1 MFIFPLATFFFLV
14 LGLYRRF
21 ASRLILREAFL
32 LAAVA
37 WSVMLILLTESLSA
51 LEILSFPCLSVA
63 WIVMTIFA
71 IGLCVFISV
80 DSRADTQ
87 SLDLPKKFVQV
98 FENLKPFDMLLIGL
112 IMVVLICTA
121 LSAGMAP
128 PNNWDSLVYHM
139 GRVPHWIENH
149 SIAHYPTQIKTQI
162 YYPPFAEWV
171 ILHFQILSGGDRV
184 ANFVQWFSM
193 LGCAVAASLVVRL
206 FGFSGRAQLF
216 VVFFTV
222 TIPMG
227 ILQASSTQN
236 DAVLSFW
243 LITFVYGGMRAKNNG
258 TMLDAFMAGG
268 ALGVAVLTKAL
279 ALILAAPFLLWFLI
293 AAIKKHGERIV
304 VPVIVAVLLVVA
316 LNVNHWGRNVA
327 VCGHLLGEEEVFG
340 MTRNEAMSPALFAS
354 NVVRNI
360 GLHLATSIKPCN
372 NFVEKTIAGFHGFLG
387 ISSVDALNTLGITP
401 LQISVSTH
409 EDTAGNF
416 LQLMLFASA
425 VIIILSQRK
434 KFSGAP
440 VVYLAALFAAF
451 ILFNL
456 LLKWQP
462 AGSRLHLP
470 LFVLFGPL
478 VAVAL
483 FSLAPRR
490 HWLIYAIVAVL
501 FTTSVPYAFRNST
514 RKLFSS
520 KKTVFQTPRLRQ
532 YFAADDTLLPP
543 YQQAV
548 DFVVKS
554 GCRQVG
560 LRIGDNSW
568 EYPFWVL
575 FGEKRVTPLR
585 IEQVDVV
592 GIQPL
597 NYPLGAFSP
606 CAIIETGRKI
616 PPDDILSV
624 DGKIFK
630 MQWEQPPVRVYLPQ
644 E

>member
-1 MFIFPLATFFFLV
+1 MLIFPLATFFFLV

-51 LEILSFPCLSVA
+51 LEMLSFPCLSVA
-63 WIVMTIFA
+63 WIVMTVFA
-71 IGLCVFISV
+71 IGLCVFTSV
-80 DSRADTQ
+80 DSKADAQ
-87 SLDLPKKFVQV
+87 SLDLSQKFVQV
-98 FENLKPFDMLLIGL
+98 FEKLKHFDMLLFGL

-139 GRVPHWIENH
+139 GRIPHWIENQ

-171 ILHFQILSGGDRV
+171 ILHFQILSGGDRF

-206 FGFSGRAQLF
+206 FGCSGRVQLF
-216 VVFFTV
+216 AVFFTV

-243 LITFVYGGMRAKNNG
+243 LITFVYAGLRARNNG
-258 TMLDAFMAGG
+258 TILDAFMAGG

-279 ALILAAPFLLWFLI
+279 ALILAGPFLLWFLI
-293 AAIKKHGERIV
+293 AAIKKHGEKIIV
-304 VPVIVAVLLVVA
+304 PLIVAVLLVVA

-340 MTRNEAMSPALFAS
+340 MTRNEAMSSALFTS

-360 GLHLATSIKPCN
+360 GLHMATSIKPCN
-372 NFVEKTIAGFHGFLG
+372 KFVEKTIAGVHEFLG
-387 ISSVDALNTLGITP
+387 ISSIDAVNTLGITP

-416 LQLMLFASA
+416 LQLMLFAA
-425 VIIILSQRK
+425 AAIIILIHRK
-434 KFSGAP
+434 KFSGAL
-440 VVYLAALFAAF
+440 VVYLVALFAAF
-451 ILFNL
+451 IVFNL

-470 LFVLFGPL
+470 FFVLVSPL
-478 VAVAL
+478 VAVVV
-483 FSLAPRR
+483 FSFRR
-490 HWLIYAIVAVL
+490 NWLIYAIVAVL
-501 FTTSVPYAFRNST
+501 FATSVPYVFRNNT

-532 YFAADDTLLPP
+532 YFVADETLLLP

-548 DFVVKS
+548 DFVMIS

-575 FGEKRVTPLR
+575 FGEERIKQLR

-592 GIQPL
+592 GVQPL

-606 CAIIETGRKI
+606 CAIIETGRNI
-616 PPDDILSV
+616 PSDNMLTV

-630 MQWEQPPVRVYLPQ
+630 MQWEQSPVRVYLPQ
-644 E
+644 Q